1 MLQERLWRLQ
11 GMETCGDSTLTVE
24 DFVTKMRHLINL
36 EHEAEK
42 NESRQ
47 VLERTSEGIAASKGF
62 VLLNLRVQDMD
73 GGLLGKTLL
82 TLSRNK
88 GNENDDNS
96 LPPHKFSQHDIVN
109 IKPNRNEKGQQFHVE
124 GVVYRLSDSA
134 ITISIDDFP
143 DDDLICVP
151 LKVEKVANY
160 LTYKRLSDTLTLL
173 EKAHH
178 ENPVC
183 AVLFDRKRPSFN
195 DSIDFTPLNKN
206 LDSSQIEAV
215 KLALQAQELALIHG
229 PPGTGK
235 TTTLVEYISQEVI
248 RGKRVLACAGS
259 NIAIDNIVEGLSK
272 VTLPSSKPID
282 VVRLGHPARLLP
294 ETLKF
299 SLDYKVLHSDEAGLA
314 KDCRE
319 EIKQLNKRLLR
330 LKNKDYEERRDIRR
344 EIRHLCKEERQRQKS
359 AVDRALS
366 NARVICCTLSG
377 AASFQISKVPIFDV
391 VVIDEAAQS
400 TEPSCWGAILRG
412 KKCVLAGDHL
422 QLPPTVLSNEAARN
436 GLSNTLFERAQ
447 SLWGNETSK
456 MLSVQYR
463 MNAIIMQWS
472 SDELYNSGVHAHHSV
487 ASHTLNDEGARTTV
501 PVLLFIDTAGCDMEE
516 QRDEDCDSLS
526 NAEEAEIAMKHVKTL
541 CNSGIDMANIGIITP
556 YSAQV
561 NLLRS
566 LRNSMLGPELEI
578 STVDGFQ
585 GREKDAIVISMVRS
599 NTNNE
604 VGFLKDYRRMNV
616 AITRAK
622 KHCTLIG
629 DSETIS
635 ADKFLDRLVYY
646 FQENGEYESAESYRS

>member
-1 MLQERLWRLQ
+1 
-11 GMETCGDSTLTVE
+11 MESCGDCRSSTVE
-24 DFVTKMRHLINL
+24 DFVTKMRHLIDL

-42 NESRQ
+42 KESQQ
-47 VLERTSEGIAASKGF
+47 VLERTSDGVAASKGF

-88 GNENDDNS
+88 GNENDDNP
-96 LPPHKFSQHDIVN
+96 LPPHKFSQHDIVH
-109 IKPNRNEKGQQFHVE
+109 IQPNKSEKGRQFRVE
-124 GVVYRLSDSA
+124 GVVYRLSDST

-143 DDDLICVP
+143 DDDLIYVP
-151 LKVEKVANY
+151 LKVEKIANY

-183 AVLFDRKRPSFN
+183 AVLFERKRPSFN
-195 DSIDFTPLNKN
+195 DSIDFIPLNKN
-206 LDSSQIEAV
+206 LDSSQKEAV
-215 KLALQAQELALIHG
+215 KKSLQAQELALIHG

-248 RGKRVLACAGS
+248 RGKRVLACTGS

-272 VTLPSSKPID
+272 VTLPSSKSID

-314 KDCRE
+314 QDCRK

-330 LKNKDYEERRDIRR
+330 LKSKDYEERRDIRR

-366 NARVICCTLSG
+366 NAHVISCTLSG
-377 AASFQISKVPIFDV
+377 AASFQLSKVPVFDV
-391 VVIDEAAQS
+391 IVIDEAAQS

-422 QLPPTVLSNEAARN
+422 QLPPTILSDEAARK
-436 GLSNTLFERAQ
+436 GLSNTMFERAQ
-447 SLWGNETSK
+447 SLWGNEISQ

-472 SDELYNSGVHAHHSV
+472 SDELYNSGVYAHHSV
-487 ASHTLNDEGARTTV
+487 ASHTLNGEGARTSV
-501 PVLLFIDTAGCDMEE
+501 PVLLFIDTAGCNMEE

-526 NAEEAEIAMKHVKTL
+526 NAEEAEIAMKHVETL
-541 CNSGIDMANIGIITP
+541 CNSGIDTAKIGIITP

-566 LRNSMLGPELEI
+566 LRNSMFGPELEI

-585 GREKDAIVISMVRS
+585 GREKDAIIISMVRS
-599 NTNNE
+599 NTHNE
-604 VGFLKDYRRMNV
+604 VGFLKDCRRMNV

-622 KHCTLIG
+622 KHCAIIG

-635 ADKFLDRLVYY
+635 SDKFLDRLVYY
-646 FQENGEYESAESYRS
+646 FQENGEYESAESYRL